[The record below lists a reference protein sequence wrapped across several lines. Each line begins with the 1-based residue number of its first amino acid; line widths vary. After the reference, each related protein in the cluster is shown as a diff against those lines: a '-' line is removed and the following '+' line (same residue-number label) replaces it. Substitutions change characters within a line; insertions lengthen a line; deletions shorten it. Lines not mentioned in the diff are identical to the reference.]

1 MANVMNLSNVKNK
14 PSRNGF
20 DLSKRLV
27 TTANC
32 GALLPI
38 FVEDVVP
45 SDKFK
50 INLNWFTRTS
60 PLNSCAYT
68 RILEHVSF
76 YFVPYRLLYRYSD
89 SIMSGLNNPQFAQ
102 SYQSPSEPRL
112 KFPTF
117 TNKDLADNYFGKQY
131 FKMSNSL
138 HADDGLGNRLA
149 NSCRLLESLGYGD
162 FSYAC
167 KTDKPNTPEVLPLNP
182 LRLLAY
188 QKIYQD
194 FYRFEQWESIDPNCF
209 NIDYLT
215 PNSVISVESLLGTK
229 LQLNARTYEN
239 YNNNPFVMRYAN
251 YTKDL
256 FTGILPSPQY
266 GGTSYVDVQ
275 TTGDL
280 SGSLSFGLQSVST
293 SGQSQFGVV
302 ASAVKPTSS
311 DYILGISDDGS
322 SDGVPVT
329 VPLADFNVGDY
340 VGRFDVLQ
348 LRQAQA
354 LQKWKE
360 VTNAH
365 RKSYKAQI
373 EAHFGT
379 SVADVRADMS
389 QYLGGN
395 TSALT
400 IGEVANTN
408 LSESPQVNISGKG
421 IGQGKDFIEFQAP
434 EHGIIMGIYY
444 NEPVVEYSQ
453 DYIDN
458 FNMKSDYTD
467 YLIPEL
473 DKLGMQPLNVIDI
486 FGINGLASKAF
497 LDNENAYIGYVPRY
511 AEYKT
516 RLDRVSTS
524 AIEAYKAWVTPVSS
538 DNYFWKATTGS
549 VPDTAFIDYQTFK
562 IKSTVLNP
570 IFVAQQ
576 DYKYNGY
583 MRDQFLINFDFNVSA
598 VRPLDFNGLP
608 Y

>member
-1 MANVMNLSNVKNK
+1 MNLSNVKNK

-45 SDKFK
+45 SDRFR

-68 RILEHVSF
+68 RISEHVSF
-76 YFVPYRLLYRYSD
+76 YFVPYRLLYRFSD
-89 SIMSGLNNPQFAQ
+89 SIMSGLHNPQFAQ
-102 SYQSPSEPRL
+102 SYQTPSEPRL

-117 TNKDLADNYFGKQY
+117 TNRALVNSYFARQ
-131 FKMSNSL
+131 FSTQPNPL
-138 HADDGLGNRLA
+138 QADDGLGNRLV

-162 FSYAC
+162 FSYAL
-167 KTDKPNTPEVLPLNP
+167 KSENPQTIDVVNLNP

-194 FYRFEQWESIDPNCF
+194 FYRFEQWESTDPNCF

-215 PNSVISVESLLGTK
+215 PNSVISVENLIGTK
-229 LQLNARTYEN
+229 SSLNPQTYEY
-239 YNNNPFVMRYAN
+239 YNNNPFVLRYAN

-256 FTGILPSPQY
+256 FTGMLPSPQY
-266 GGTSYVDVQ
+266 GGNSYVDIHSDGELAADLTLLLQ
-275 TTGDL
+275 PISPTGH
-280 SGSLSFGLQSVST
+280 SFGS
-293 SGQSQFGVV
+293 VV
-302 ASAVKPTSS
+302 ATKGS
-311 DYILGISDDGS
+311 DSVIGVLDDGS
-322 SDGVPVT
+322 QEG
-329 VPLADFNVGDY
+329 ADAYTSANINLFDY
-340 VGRFDVLQ
+340 TGHFDILQ

-354 LQKWKE
+354 IQKWKE

-373 EAHFGT
+373 EAHYGT
-379 SVADVRADMS
+379 NVSEVRSDMC
-389 QYLGGN
+389 QYLGGT
-395 TSALT
+395 TSYLK

-408 LSESPQVNISGKG
+408 LQDSPTVNISGKG
-421 IGQGKDFIEFQAP
+421 TGQGNDFIDFKSP

-458 FNMKSDYTD
+458 FNLKSDYSD

-473 DKLGMQPLNVIDI
+473 DRLGMQPLNVLSI
-486 FGINGLASKAF
+486 FGLNGLASKGF
-497 LDNENAYIGYVPRY
+497 LDNGNSYIGYVPRY

-524 AIEAYKAWVTPVSS
+524 ALQAYRAWVTPLSG
-538 DNYFWKATTGS
+538 DDYFWKATTGA
-549 VPDTAFIDYQTFK
+549 VPDAPFIDYQTFK

-576 DYKYNGY
+576 GY
-583 MRDQFLINFDFNVSA
+583 QSSGYSTDQFLINFEFNVSA

>member
-32 GALLPI
+32 GALLPV

-45 SDKFK
+45 SDRFR

-76 YFVPYRLLYRYSD
+76 YFVPYRLLYRFSD

-102 SYQSPSEPRL
+102 SYQTPSEPRL

-117 TNKDLADNYFGKQY
+117 TNKDLADTYFGRQ
-131 FKMSNSL
+131 FSQSASPL
-138 HADDGLGNRLA
+138 QADDGNGNRTV

-162 FSYAC
+162 FRYAL
-167 KTDKPNTPEVLPLNP
+167 KQEKPDTVDVVKLNP

-215 PNSVISVESLLGTK
+215 PNSVISVENLIGTK
-229 LQLNARTYEN
+229 SPLNASTYEF

-256 FTGILPSPQY
+256 FTGMLPSPQF

-275 TTGDL
+275 TNGDL
-280 SGSLSFGLQSVST
+280 SGSLTLGLQPINREHNSLRD
-293 SGQSQFGVV
+293 VV
-302 ASAVKPTSS
+302 VHPDSKV
-311 DYILGISDDGS
+311 LGFIDAGDDDSIGA
-322 SDGVPVT
+322 T

-340 VGRFDVLQ
+340 VGRFDILQ

-373 EAHFGT
+373 EAHYGT
-379 SVADVRADMS
+379 TVSEVRSDMC
-389 QYLGGN
+389 QYLGGT
-395 TSALT
+395 TSNLK

-408 LSESPQVNISGKG
+408 LKDSPTVTISGKG
-421 IGQGKDFIEFQAP
+421 TGEGNDFIDFKAP

-458 FNMKSDYTD
+458 FNMKSDYSD

-473 DKLGMQPLNVIDI
+473 DRLGMQPLNVLDV
-486 FGINGLASKAF
+486 FGLNGLASKGF
-497 LDNENAYIGYVPRY
+497 LDNGNTFIGYVPRY

-524 AIEAYKAWVTPVSS
+524 ALQAYRAWVTPLSG
-538 DNYFWKATTGS
+538 DDYFWKATTGA
-549 VPDTAFIDYQTFK
+549 VPDAPFIDYQTFK

-576 DYKYNGY
+576 GYKSTGY
-583 MRDQFLINFDFNVSA
+583 YTDQFLINFEFNVSA
-598 VRPLDFNGLP
+598 VRPLDYNGLP

>member
-1 MANVMNLSNVKNK
+1 MANLMSLANVKNK

-27 TTANC
+27 TTSNC

-45 SDKFK
+45 SDRFR

-76 YFVPYRLLYRYSD
+76 YFVPYRLLYRFSD

-102 SYQSPSEPRL
+102 SYQSSSEPRL

-117 TNKDLADNYFGKQY
+117 TNKDLADTYFGRQY
-131 FKMSNSL
+131 TNTSSPL
-138 HADDGLGNRLA
+138 QADDGLGNRPV

-162 FSYAC
+162 FRYAL
-167 KTDKPNTPEVLPLNP
+167 KSEHPDTVDVVNLNP

-215 PNSVISVESLLGTK
+215 PNSVISVEQLIGTNQ
-229 LQLNARTYEN
+229 QLNPRTYEY

-256 FTGILPSPQY
+256 FTGMLPSPQY
-266 GGTSYVDVQ
+266 GGSSYVDIH
-275 TTGDL
+275 TDGAISGDL
-280 SGSLSFGLQSVST
+280 TLLLQPISPSGKSFKD
-293 SGQSQFGVV
+293 VV
-302 ASAVKPTSS
+302 ATTQSPNV
-311 DYILGISDDGS
+311 LGVLDDGS
-322 SDGVPVT
+322 EEPIDAYTS
-329 VPLADFNVGDY
+329 ADIILQDY
-340 VGRFDVLQ
+340 LGRFDILQ

-373 EAHFGT
+373 EAHYGT
-379 SVADVRADMS
+379 SVPEVRSDMC
-389 QYLGGN
+389 QYLGGT
-395 TSALT
+395 TSNLT

-408 LSESPQVNISGKG
+408 LKDSSTVNISGKG
-421 IGQGKDFIEFQAP
+421 TGGGKDFIDFKAP
-434 EHGIIMGIYY
+434 EHGIIMGIYF

-458 FNMKSDYTD
+458 FNMKADFTD

-473 DKLGMQPLNVIDI
+473 DRLGMQPLNVLDV
-486 FGINGLASKAF
+486 FGLNGLASKGF
-497 LDNENAYIGYVPRY
+497 LENGNTFIGYVPRY

-524 AIEAYKAWVTPVSS
+524 ALQAYRAWVTPLSG
-538 DNYFWKATTGS
+538 DDYFWKATTGA
-549 VPDTAFIDYQTFK
+549 VPDAPFIDYQTFK

-576 DYKYNGY
+576 GYKSTGY
-583 MRDQFLINFDFNVSA
+583 HTDQFLINFEFNVSA

>member
-1 MANVMNLSNVKNK
+1 MNLSNVKNK

-45 SDKFK
+45 TDRFR

-76 YFVPYRLLYRYSD
+76 YFVPYRLLYRFSD
-89 SIMSGLNNPQFAQ
+89 SIMSGLHNPQFAQ
-102 SYQSPSEPRL
+102 SYQSPSESRL

-117 TNKDLADNYFGKQY
+117 TNKDLADTYFGRQFAKTSDPLQ
-131 FKMSNSL
+131 
-138 HADDGLGNRLA
+138 ADDGLGNRCV

-162 FSYAC
+162 FRYAL
-167 KTDKPNTPEVLPLNP
+167 KQEHPDTVDVVNLNP

-194 FYRFEQWESIDPNCF
+194 FFRFEQWESIDPNCF

-215 PNSVISVESLLGTK
+215 PNSVISVAQLIGTNELL
-229 LQLNARTYEN
+229 NPRTYEY

-256 FTGILPSPQY
+256 FTGMLPSPQY
-266 GGTSYVDVQ
+266 GGTSYVDVNSIVNSPSGH
-275 TTGDL
+275 TDNIVAYIKPVSADEETDHSVHLGL
-280 SGSLSFGLQSVST
+280 SGDE
-293 SGQSQFGVV
+293 
-302 ASAVKPTSS
+302 PT
-311 DYILGISDDGS
+311 IGTTAGS
-322 SDGVPVT
+322 
-329 VPLADFNVGDY
+329 NVGNY
-340 VGRFDVLQ
+340 NLPVSSANLTIQGRFDILQ
-348 LRQAQA
+348 LRQAEA

-373 EAHFGT
+373 DAHYGT
-379 SVADVRADMS
+379 SVPDVRSDMS
-389 QYLGGN
+389 QYLGGT
-395 TSALT
+395 TSNLT

-408 LSESPQVNISGKG
+408 LSNSPTVNISGKG
-421 IGQGKDFIEFQAP
+421 TGGGKDFIDFKAP

-458 FNMKSDYTD
+458 FNLKAEYTD

-473 DKLGMQPLNVIDI
+473 DRLGMQPLNVLDV
-486 FGINGLASKAF
+486 FGLNGLASKGF
-497 LDNENAYIGYVPRY
+497 LENGNTLIGYVPRY

-524 AIEAYKAWVTPVSS
+524 AIQAYKAWVTPLSG
-538 DNYFWKATTGS
+538 DDYFWKATTGA
-549 VPDTAFIDYQTFK
+549 VPNAPFIDYQTFK

-576 DYKYNGY
+576 GYKSTGY
-583 MRDQFLINFDFNVSA
+583 YTDQFLINFDFNVSA

>member
-1 MANVMNLSNVKNK
+1 MSLANVKNK

-45 SDKFK
+45 SDRFR

-60 PLNSCAYT
+60 SLNSCAYT

-76 YFVPYRLLYRYSD
+76 YFVPYRLLYRFSD
-89 SIMSGLNNPQFAQ
+89 SIMSGLHNPQFAQ
-102 SYQSPSEPRL
+102 SYNTPTEARL

-117 TNKDLADNYFGKQY
+117 TNKDLADTYFARQY
-131 FKMSNSL
+131 SNTSSPL
-138 HADDGLGNRLA
+138 QADDGLGNRPV

-162 FSYAC
+162 FRYAL
-167 KTDKPNTPEVLPLNP
+167 KSEHPDTVDVVKLNP

-215 PNSVISVESLLGTK
+215 PNSVISVEQLIGTNQ
-229 LQLNARTYEN
+229 QLNARTYEN

-256 FTGILPSPQY
+256 FTGMLPSPQY
-266 GGTSYVDVQ
+266 GGTSYVDVHNS
-275 TTGDL
+275 GDL
-280 SGSLSFGLQSVST
+280 TGQLRLGLQPIEQGNKT
-293 SGQSQFGVV
+293 TRPLV
-302 ASAVKPTSS
+302 AIPEPSSS
-311 DYILGISDDGS
+311 DHIVGILDDGTEEGAS
-322 SDGVPVT
+322 GVIPV
-329 VPLADFNVGDY
+329 ADFSVDDY
-340 VGRFDVLQ
+340 IGRFDILQ

-373 EAHFGT
+373 EAHYGT
-379 SVADVRADMS
+379 SISDVRSDMC

-395 TSALT
+395 TSNLN
-400 IGEVANTN
+400 IGEVVNNN
-408 LSESPQVNISGKG
+408 LSNSPTVNISGKG
-421 IGQGKDFIEFQAP
+421 TGGGKDFIDFKAP

-444 NEPVVEYSQ
+444 NEPIVEYSQ

-458 FNMKSDYTD
+458 FNLKSDYTD

-473 DKLGMQPLNVIDI
+473 DRLGMQPLNVIDV
-486 FGINGLASKAF
+486 FGLNGLASKGF
-497 LDNENAYIGYVPRY
+497 LENGNTLIGYVPRY

-524 AIEAYKAWVTPVSS
+524 ALQAYRAWVTPLSG
-538 DNYFWKATTGS
+538 DDYFWKATTGS
-549 VPDTAFIDYQTFK
+549 VPDAPFIDYQTFK

-570 IFVAQQ
+570 IFVSQQ
-576 DYKYNGY
+576 GYKSTGY
-583 MRDQFLINFDFNVSA
+583 YTDQFLINFEFNVSA
-598 VRPLDFNGLP
+598 VRPLDYNGLP